1 MAQGESLYPWD
12 GMGGVR
18 AGQGRGMPS
27 FLRRVG
33 FLVVAPTGIGDASV
47 GKLGWAKVV
56 VG

>member
-12 GMGGVR
+12 SMGGVI
-18 AGQGRGMPS
+18 AGQGLGMPS
-27 FLRRVG
+27 FLKRVG